1 MYIVPKIEVREAE
14 DIADFAT
21 TMDPDMNLYFEEKNK
36 LLEDVPKRKNEY
48 GAVFYPAVINP
59 GLLHA
64 YILKTQCFRDGTCR
78 WKLCLSCR
86 EDFNRYMVL
95 ETMRGTEEEAKERLA
110 MILASG
116 SIK

>member
-21 TMDPDMNLYFEEKNK
+21 TMDSDMNQYFEEKK
-36 LLEDVPKRKNEY
+36 ELLEDVPKRKNEH
-48 GAVFYPAVINP
+48 GAVFYSAVINP
-59 GLLHA
+59 KLFHA
-64 YILKTQCFRDGTCR
+64 YILKMQCFLDGTCR
-78 WKLCLSCR
+78 WRLCLSCR
-86 EDFNRYMVL
+86 EDLNRYMTL

-110 MILASG
+110 TILSSG

>member
-21 TMDPDMNLYFEEKNK
+21 TMDSDMNQYFEEKNE
-36 LLEDVPKRKNEY
+36 LLEDVPKRKNEH
-48 GAVFYPAVINP
+48 GVVFYPAVINP
-59 GLLHA
+59 GLFHA
-64 YILKTQCFRDGTCR
+64 YILKMQCFRDSTCR

-95 ETMRGTEEEAKERLA
+95 ETMRGTEEEAKERLTT
-110 MILASG
+110 ILTSG
-116 SIK
+116 SIR